1 MRSPLLSIAD
11 LHVRFGATRALDGV
25 SLHVDA
31 GQLVAL
37 VGSNGAGKTTL
48 LAATQGLV
56 RVATGT
62 IVFDGQD
69 VRTMAPHQIVRL
81 GIAHVPEGRRV
92 LGRLTVLE
100 NLEIGAHHRTDRS
113 TVRSDLSEILGRF
126 PVLQAKAE
134 VGAGLLSGGE
144 QQMLAIGRALMA
156 RPRLLLLDEPSMGLA
171 PLVVAQVFELIKEL
185 HRERG
190 LAVLLV
196 EQNANRALEVA
207 EYGYVLSRGRVVGE
221 GAPAT
226 LRGDVEL
233 MRAYLGADPRPV
245 GADA

>member
-1 MRSPLLSIAD
+1 MRSPLLSITD
-11 LHVRFGATRALDGV
+11 LRVRYGATRALDGV
-25 SLHVDA
+25 SLRV
-31 GQLVAL
+31 GPRQLVAL

-56 RVATGT
+56 RVASGT
-62 IVFDGQD
+62 IVFDGRD
-69 VRTMAPHQIVRL
+69 VSRHPSHELVRR
-81 GIAHVPEGRRV
+81 GIAQVPEGRRI

-100 NLEIGAHHRTDRS
+100 NLEIGAHHRTDRGA
-113 TVRSDLSEILGRF
+113 VRSDLAEILARF
-126 PVLQAKAE
+126 PVLRAKAD

-171 PLVVAQVFELIKEL
+171 PLIVAQVFELIQEL

-190 LAVLLV
+190 LAILLV

-207 EYGYVLSRGRVVGE
+207 EYGYVLSRGRIVAE
-221 GAPAT
+221 GVPAK
-226 LRGDVEL
+226 LRGDADL
-233 MRAYLGADPRPV
+233 MRAYLGADPRPLGV
-245 GADA
+245 DA